1 MRKIAIVNQFVTLHF
16 IFFLRVDFSMAGNKE
31 LDNIWNKWM
40 AKTGT
45 AECINFIKKCCDTKD
60 FTIVKIAF
68 NQQH

>member
-40 AKTGT
+40 AKTGA
-45 AECINFIKKCCDTKD
+45 AECINVC
-60 FTIVKIAF
+60 
-68 NQQH
+68 